1 MSTGTPSQLF
11 NRSRRQLAGSFT
23 AVMGGIL
30 VVFASSLYA
39 WESHNQLRAFDQDLQ
54 AKATVMASA
63 VKVELRQGQ
72 WRVVLNEV
80 PFLGGKSQPIDNDL
94 VYVRWFEADG
104 SLRQY
109 VGSQPERVLSDV
121 PGFKTLGSL
130 RQLTIPVQQEEQLIG
145 YLQMAVP
152 LTPLYV
158 TLARLRWIL
167 VLGVPGTLAL
177 IAGAGWILGDLAM
190 QPIRRSYTQL
200 QRFTADASHE
210 LRAPLAALMS
220 NAQVG
225 LLSPDQAQ
233 HRLEKVVNTT
243 RRMSFLVET
252 LLTLARH
259 EGSLDVGQLP
269 EIDLTQLLQELSQIY
284 QPQIQAQGLKW
295 VYEIPPGTWLVRGER
310 HLLRQA
316 IDNLLRNALQ
326 YTPAGGSIRLSLA
339 LRDRWLE
346 IGVADTGI
354 GIPAEHLPH
363 LGERF
368 YRVDE
373 ARARHTGGFG
383 LGLALVKQ
391 IAAAHGGSV
400 QVTSQVGKGSQFILR
415 WPLSSSRH
423 LSSAPLECT
432 AQTSVEIPG

>member
-1 MSTGTPSQLF
+1 METPSQLF

-30 VVFASSLYA
+30 VVFASSLYT
-39 WESHNQLRAFDQDLQ
+39 WESHNQLRAFDEDLQ
-54 AKATVMASA
+54 AKAAVMVSA

-72 WRVVLNEV
+72 RRVVLHEV
-80 PFLGGKSQPIDNDL
+80 PFLGGKSQPISNDL
-94 VYVRWFEADG
+94 AYVRWFEADG

-109 VGSQPERVLSDV
+109 VGSRPERVLSDS

-152 LTPLYV
+152 LAPLQV
-158 TLARLRWIL
+158 SLARLRWML

-177 IAGAGWILGDLAM
+177 IAGAGWILGGLAM
-190 QPIRRSYTQL
+190 QPIRRSYLQL

-225 LLSPDQAQ
+225 ILSPEQAQ

-243 RRMSFLVET
+243 RRMSLLVET

-259 EGSLDVGQLP
+259 EGSLDVHQLP
-269 EIDLTQLLQELSQIY
+269 EVDLPQLFQELSQFY
-284 QPQIQAQGLKW
+284 QPQAQAQGLTW
-295 VYEIPPGTWLVRGER
+295 VCEIPTGTWRVRGER

-326 YTPAGGSIRLSLA
+326 YTPAGGSVCLSLTP
-339 LRDRWLE
+339 RNRWLE

-391 IAAAHGGSV
+391 IATAHGGSL
-400 QVTSQVGKGSQFILR
+400 QISSQVGKGSQFTLQL
-415 WPLSSSRH
+415 PLSHSRH
-423 LSSAPLECT
+423 LSLASWECA
-432 AQTSVEIPG
+432 AQTSVEPSG